1 MALGARLQCA
11 TSRPANP
18 HAMQNTATRPTG
30 YSPPTHRWHVPPSAS
45 RHPHTSHLVAVDDA
59 RDRFDLVGLRHAE
72 RRGLSLETCELCGLV
87 VLIVL
92 VAPPP
97 VPGRGFQRRPAP
109 LRRSRFP
116 LVSLHVE
123 RRQLAAF
130 KVELLGLDSLQPVTA
145 VAATGHAHRAGHAA
159 GRAPPQLGRPG
170 HARPPI
176 AVPVGLVGRCNAAAL
191 HEIWLVDHVTP
202 RVRLV
207 GPCLVRG
214 AGLSILLPLAGS
226 DGGRRSFKR
235 SRSVR
240 RGARS
245 PRGIGLDRTAL
256 RVF

>member
-97 VPGRGFQRRPAP
+97 GSGTGLSAKAGTPSTVTLPPRLSARRAPSACGVQGRTPRTRFSSACHGSCGNGPCSPCRPCCRSGTAAARTSRTCSATNRRPGRPCRQMQRGGA
-109 LRRSRFP
+109 SRN
-116 LVSLHVE
+116 
-123 RRQLAAF
+123 RAF
-130 KVELLGLDSLQPVTA
+130 DPPP
-145 VAATGHAHRAGHAA
+145 A
-159 GRAPPQLGRPG
+159 GR
-170 HARPPI
+170 
-176 AVPVGLVGRCNAAAL
+176 
-191 HEIWLVDHVTP
+191 
-202 RVRLV
+202 
-207 GPCLVRG
+207 
-214 AGLSILLPLAGS
+214 
-226 DGGRRSFKR
+226 
-235 SRSVR
+235 
-240 RGARS
+240 
-245 PRGIGLDRTAL
+245 
-256 RVF
+256 